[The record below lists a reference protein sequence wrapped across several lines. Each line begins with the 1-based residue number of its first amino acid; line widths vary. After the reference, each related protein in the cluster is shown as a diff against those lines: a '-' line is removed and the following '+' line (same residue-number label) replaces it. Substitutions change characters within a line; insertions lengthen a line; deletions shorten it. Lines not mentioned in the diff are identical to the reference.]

1 LRPANEPGSELI
13 QPPPAPQPK
22 PANADFSTLPPS
34 IAESLAR
41 LAGNDPTRPSKRA
54 EQPRNDDDKSRRPPK
69 AGGGGLT
76 PGE

>member
-1 LRPANEPGSELI
+1 MS
-13 QPPPAPQPK
+13 PPASQPK

-41 LAGNDPTRPSKRA
+41 LAGNDPTRPSKRT
-54 EQPRNDDDKSRRPPK
+54 EQSRDDDEKSARPPK
-69 AGGGGLT
+69 ARGGGLT